1 MPAGSAPH
9 PPWLLPAAAAALA
22 VGALASSNPGPQE
35 FEAFA
40 GERLVDLISGE
51 ICRGG
56 SLPLALHLVLHDCPR
71 LVHSQRPLLGRLA
84 AEATQ
89 RTNFGLF
96 SLYVTELGG
105 QDVLPGL
112 RLPRLQA
119 ITLAGAGQLA
129 VLRASSDNGLRER

>member
-1 MPAGSAPH
+1 MPS
-9 PPWLLPAAAAALA
+9 PPPARRLLWLLPAAGAVAALIA
-22 VGALASSNPGPQE
+22 TNPGPAE